1 MRNRY
6 VGRSL
11 LATAVAVSLVLSVA
25 WATPALAKVPPD
37 PGAGPG
43 GCAGMT
49 GPEEN
54 HPSIRLRV
62 DVPAADAQAAV
73 DEHGKITIAGILHK
87 QATMVDVS
95 DDPVTSSEFVLGP
108 PPGGVPAWAASWTT
122 SLRPPHL
129 GANQLCARAERDP
142 KRSARI
148 LRSFTAVD
156 LIPPSNVPGLS
167 VSNITSTGAKVTWA
181 AATDNYGL
189 AGYEV
194 SIDRGTA
201 VRTTVGTRS
210 YSITGLSPSTGHTVS
225 VIAVDLAG
233 NKSTTPATV
242 SFTTLAPPPPPNP
255 DTDLVVRPEEGSAV
269 ATWHPSPATDATYS
283 AFLDGAPVEDFAFDV
298 YCQDAGGNPASPCTA
313 QDVIS
318 YPITGLDQG
327 TPYMLQI
334 RASAADGTQS
344 RMLTS
349 TFTTTTTP
357 PVVPEATVALIASE
371 SSRCAA
377 MGGSFYTS
385 PSVRGQVTVPAG
397 SKFIFDGCYHVT
409 NSSCIGS
416 SPVSGNQVF
425 KCTDDITNLLHSVAP
440 GRRGPV
446 ISSMEGTTGGIAP
459 AFVPSP
465 VVEPIRWCA
474 EQPNECIEVIQTAA
488 EAGEVVAEAVGAEAV
503 ASFLI
508 VAAEAIGLG
517 LALGVLLA
525 ILFPIELT
533 IGSMFEYPINFN
545 TDFDTFGNW
554 GGDHGEWYNSLKMY
568 AEVIKTTKQLT
579 AEHNLPFA
587 WDGGHD
593 QILKGLIDQACAVQQ
608 GHTAPPARG
617 CGDDVVVYVPG
628 AKNFKFDSMPETGQ
642 HIVDAMNTGLGNDPR
657 RAAWYYPAYSLNGR
671 LAGGPPNNYS
681 RTWYY
686 TAPFKPNACADLK
699 VKGDGKTCDE
709 FPFFTTNQAVDLTLP
724 DKSLRADVRLTPTE
738 EGGFQGNDLSTFYRQ
753 CLDNT
758 DGKHFLVLPVPS
770 WVAAGGPSFGF
781 QVNQGGASLCM
792 KPQPRVT
799 TP

>member
-1 MRNRY
+1 
-6 VGRSL
+6 
-11 LATAVAVSLVLSVA
+11 
-25 WATPALAKVPPD
+25 
-37 PGAGPG
+37 
-43 GCAGMT
+43 
-49 GPEEN
+49 
-54 HPSIRLRV
+54 
-62 DVPAADAQAAV
+62 
-73 DEHGKITIAGILHK
+73 
-87 QATMVDVS
+87 
-95 DDPVTSSEFVLGP
+95 
-108 PPGGVPAWAASWTT
+108 
-122 SLRPPHL
+122 
-129 GANQLCARAERDP
+129 
-142 KRSARI
+142 
-148 LRSFTAVD
+148 
-156 LIPPSNVPGLS
+156 
-167 VSNITSTGAKVTWA
+167 
-181 AATDNYGL
+181 
-189 AGYEV
+189 
-194 SIDRGTA
+194 
-201 VRTTVGTRS
+201 
-210 YSITGLSPSTGHTVS
+210 
-225 VIAVDLAG
+225 
-233 NKSTTPATV
+233 
-242 SFTTLAPPPPPNP
+242 
-255 DTDLVVRPEEGSAV
+255 
-269 ATWHPSPATDATYS
+269 
-283 AFLDGAPVEDFAFDV
+283 
-298 YCQDAGGNPASPCTA
+298 
-313 QDVIS
+313 
-318 YPITGLDQG
+318 
-327 TPYMLQI
+327 MLQI

-397 SKFIFDGCYHVT
+397 SEFKFDGCYHVT

-525 ILFPIELT
+525 ILFPTELT

-579 AEHNLPFA
+579 AEHTLPFA
-587 WDGGHD
+587 WGGGHD

-628 AKNFKFDSMPETGQ
+628 AKNFRFRPMPETGQ

-657 RAAWYYPAYSLNGR
+657 RAAWYYPAYSPGGK
-671 LAGGPPNNYS
+671 LASDPPNNYS

-686 TAPFKPNACADLK
+686 TAPFKPNACDDLH

-738 EGGFQGNDLSTFYRQ
+738 EGGFQGNDLSTLYRQ

-758 DGKHFLVLPVPS
+758 DGKHFIVLPVPS

-792 KPQPRVT
+792 KPQPPVT
-799 TP
+799 TDARTTLSSLTVLSFAIGTPFQWRRQIPLFRFDPYVYTFVLDGDHEGEIWRYLISPDLYDPVRAAPSLAALFAAWTDGIAAGVVYRREGDDWLMVGEPTETARPFDVLRERAPHLDFLAFPIDIPASAMRERQSEYGVDLDCIDRGPECQAEQQDAVDAVCASLGV